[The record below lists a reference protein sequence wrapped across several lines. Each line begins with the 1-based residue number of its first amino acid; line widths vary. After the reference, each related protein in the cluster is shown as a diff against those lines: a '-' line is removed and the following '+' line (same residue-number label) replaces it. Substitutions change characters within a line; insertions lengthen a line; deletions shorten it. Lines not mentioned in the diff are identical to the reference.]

1 MKNRKRE
8 RSFFLMLKVTLKKS
22 KIKSTETQ
30 LATLK
35 GLGLRKIRQSRVLQD
50 TPAIRGMVR
59 TVGHLVEVEEVAE

>member
-1 MKNRKRE
+1 
-8 RSFFLMLKVTLKKS
+8 MLKITLKKS
-22 KIKSTETQ
+22 KIKSTKTQ

-35 GLGLRKIRQSRVLQD
+35 GLGLKKLHHSRVLQD